1 MLSLILGASFLLGG
15 IWLLSS
21 YPRRGNLPLPPGPKA
36 LPIIGNLHQ
45 MPIKN
50 PWLQYQEWHRTYGP
64 IISLKIG
71 LRTFISI
78 GSHKVA
84 HDLLTKKSN
93 IYSSRPR
100 FIITGECA
108 FQNLNTAMIPYGS
121 QWRTHH
127 RIQSTFLKPKYT
139 AHYGPIQDLESKHL
153 IHELLPTDNKNVNGS
168 DGKPPVMKK
177 KEAEKDFPSLF
188 LRYAYSINS
197 TLAYGQ
203 RVEDITSPSMVEL
216 SSVSKTIAQIS
227 ATTMGGLVEIYPFLK
242 HLPECV
248 APWKEGARKA
258 YERAL
263 RLYEGNIRQATAS
276 TAWNW
281 TKGGLAMK
289 EGQRISAEEFANV
302 LGFVFDAGSETVC
315 GALEMFVLAAVNY
328 PAAMQKAQ
336 AELDRVVG
344 ADRLPAMEDLVDLP
358 YTCALATE
366 SLRWRPLVPLG
377 FPHALMEEDEYMG
390 YRIPKGATVLPCHWA
405 MDLDESVFEKP
416 TEFIPER
423 WLENSNLPLAAF
435 GFGRRGCPGR
445 YIAKDSLCMAIARML
460 WMFDI
465 VAPAAVS
472 TWKLKQGA
480 LTPPEHFVAGF
491 HLRSPER
498 KDVFESEW
506 NSTEKNPDKVMDT
519 IKSRAG

>member
-1 MLSLILGASFLLGG
+1 MFYFAIVSVCVLLSGL
-15 IWLLSS
+15 WLLS
-21 YPRRGNLPLPPGPKA
+21 RNARGNKKPLPPGPKA

-45 MPIKN
+45 MPLKD
-50 PWLQYQEWHRTYGP
+50 PWLKYREWHQTYGP

-78 GSHKVA
+78 GSHEVA
-84 HDLLTKKSN
+84 RDLLTKKSG

-108 FQNLNTAMIPYGS
+108 FRDLNTAMIPYGP

-153 IHELLPTDNKNVNGS
+153 IHELLPTSEKNAGGKRSVGMK
-168 DGKPPVMKK
+168 GKP
-177 KEAEKDFPSLF
+177 EQDFPSLF

-203 RVEDITSPSMVEL
+203 RVEDILSPSMVEL
-216 SSVSKTIAQIS
+216 SSVSKAIAQIS

-242 HLPECV
+242 HLPECA
-248 APWKEGARKA
+248 APWKKSARKA

-263 RLYEGNIRQATAS
+263 RLYEENIRQATAS
-276 TAWNW
+276 PAWNW
-281 TKGGLAMK
+281 TQGGLAMK
-289 EGQRISAEEFANV
+289 EGQSISSEEFANV

-315 GALEMFVLAAVNY
+315 GALEMFVLAAVTY
-328 PAAMQKAQ
+328 PAVMQKAQ
-336 AELDRVVG
+336 TEIHQVVG
-344 ADRLPAMEDLVDLP
+344 DGRLPAMEDLVNLP

-405 MDLDESVFEKP
+405 MDLDETIFEKP

-423 WLENSNLPLAAF
+423 WLENKDLPLAAF

-445 YIAKDSLCMAIARML
+445 FVAKDSMCMAIARML
-460 WMFDI
+460 WTFDI
-465 VAPAAVS
+465 VAPAQVD

-480 LTPPEHFVAGF
+480 LTPPEHFVARF
-491 HLRSPER
+491 QLRSPER
-498 KDVFESEW
+498 RDVFEAEW
-506 NSTEKNPDKVMDT
+506 NRTEKSPEKVMDT
-519 IKSRAG
+519 IKSLAG